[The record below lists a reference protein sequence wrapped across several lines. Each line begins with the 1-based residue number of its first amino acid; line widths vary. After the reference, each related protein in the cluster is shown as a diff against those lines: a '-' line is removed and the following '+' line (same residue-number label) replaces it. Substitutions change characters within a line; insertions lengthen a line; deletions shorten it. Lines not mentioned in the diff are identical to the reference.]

1 VLHGEKDFLMG
12 FWTKTLLSQT
22 KMLVMM

>member
-1 VLHGEKDFLMG
+1 VLHGEKDILMG
-12 FWTKTLLSQT
+12 LQTKTLLSQT

>member
-12 FWTKTLLSQT
+12 FRTKTLLSQT